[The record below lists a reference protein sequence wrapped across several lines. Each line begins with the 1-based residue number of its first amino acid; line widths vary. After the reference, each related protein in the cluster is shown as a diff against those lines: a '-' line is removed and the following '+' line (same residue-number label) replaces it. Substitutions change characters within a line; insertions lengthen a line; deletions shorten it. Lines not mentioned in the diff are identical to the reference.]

1 MKSTGLLWTSHLDIF
16 TYTTTITAFSEH
28 PSIVTMAFEQT
39 VTIINNS
46 GKIISTG
53 KHLVG
58 IFKEA
63 RSAYKEKKEALKQER
78 AGNFRRAHTFHGPIV
93 EEFDDGEYD
102 QYGEDYNRNHRSLGY
117 RHPGLIEDHR
127 RQSLDEDR
135 RSHVS
140 TDSRRRPRLQR
151 SSTASDAHSRSG
163 RSERRPPRPPLTI
176 NNLRTLTEVSATLPS
191 KPPQSFRA
199 NLQPYAETA
208 PRDMMVSRVALDEA
222 GPPPSAA
229 ALSRAPS
236 AAAPR
241 SSMMVHRPR
250 SDPALR
256 GSASVSSRPIDM
268 HLAYGDIPPDLA
280 TRADLDTLAL
290 GECDLSADQQKAEA
304 QTLVDRV
311 ETLLNE
317 AHCIHHTAA
326 SIIRHLQDNPEA
338 AAAVALTLAELSA
351 ILTKLSPAFLGV
363 VKGGSPAVFAL
374 LASPQFLIGTSI
386 AVGVTVVLFGGW
398 KIVKKISEVSAA
410 RDTKQAI
417 EMTEQVPAQPPTQ
430 QIPGARPNPALPA
443 NNRPPTLVSNGVD
456 EALVLEEELS
466 TIECWRRGIQPIG
479 DNEAEP
485 WEGTEVTE
493 AEIELISPEAMR
505 SRIALD
511 DERTLRSVR
520 TRRSTKSHSH
530 YHSSS
535 ARESS
540 SRKGKKP
547 RDEESVIEV
556 PVRRSSKDSHHDD
569 TQSKSGDRHRS
580 RSHSRSRSHRDRHD
594 DTASEAGSV
603 STTRTYR
610 SSQSRRHK
618 EGRSGSSKAPGPSVT
633 VTPPSEA
640 GSSASKDKKLTSGG
654 NGGNMLKQLFKK
666 KKDAKDKGS
675 AVSVMA

>member
-1 MKSTGLLWTSHLDIF
+1 M
-16 TYTTTITAFSEH
+16 
-28 PSIVTMAFEQT
+28 PFEQT

-53 KHLVG
+53 KHLVS

-78 AGNFRRAHTFHGPIV
+78 SGNFRRAHTFNVARSSSFHGPFV
-93 EEFDDGEYD
+93 EEYDDGRHYDEYD
-102 QYGEDYNRNHRSLGY
+102 EQYHRNHRSLGY
-117 RHPGLIEDHR
+117 HHNPGLIEDGR
-127 RQSLDEDR
+127 RLSLDDGDH

-140 TDSRRRPRLQR
+140 YMSSDSRRQPRLKR
-151 SSTASDAHSRSG
+151 SSTAGDATSHSG
-163 RSERRPPRPPLTI
+163 RGERRIPRPPLTI
-176 NNLRTLTEVSATLPS
+176 NNLRTLTEVSATRPS
-191 KPPQSFRA
+191 VAPQSFRP

-208 PRDMMVSRVALDEA
+208 PRDMMASRVALDEA
-222 GPPPSAA
+222 VPPPFAA
-229 ALSRAPS
+229 DLSRGPS
-236 AAAPR
+236 VAAPR

-250 SDPALR
+250 SDPAMNRHAR
-256 GSASVSSRPIDM
+256 GTTSVSSSHPIDM

-280 TRADLDTLAL
+280 SRADLDAV
-290 GECDLSADQQKAEA
+290 GDESPDQKKAEA

-311 ETLLNE
+311 ESLLNE
-317 AHCIHHTAA
+317 AHCIHHTAT

-398 KIVKKISEVSAA
+398 KIVKRISEVNAA
-410 RDTKQAI
+410 REDKAAI
-417 EMTEQVPAQPPTQ
+417 EMAEQSPSQPQTQ
-430 QIPGARPNPALPA
+430 QIPGERPNLALPA
-443 NNRPPTLVSNGVD
+443 NNRPPTLISNGFD

-466 TIECWRRGIQPIG
+466 TIECWRRGIVQPP
-479 DNEAEP
+479 DSDRETEP

-505 SRIALD
+505 SRITLD

-530 YHSSS
+530 YQSSS
-535 ARESS
+535 TRGEST
-540 SRKGKKP
+540 RKGKKP
-547 RDEESVIEV
+547 RAEESSLDIPE
-556 PVRRSSKDSHHDD
+556 RHSSKDSHHDD
-569 TQSKSGDRHRS
+569 SQSKSGDRHRS
-580 RSHSRSRSHRDRHD
+580 RSHRDRHD
-594 DTASEAGSV
+594 GLESEAGSV
-603 STTRTYR
+603 STSR
-610 SSQSRRHK
+610 SSHRSHSRRHK
-618 EGRSGSSKAPGPSVT
+618 ESRGDGSKASGPSVI

-640 GSSASKDKKLTSGG
+640 GSAASKDKKAITGG

-666 KKDAKDKGS
+666 KKEKEAKHKDGAS
-675 AVSVMA
+675 VSVMA